1 MQKLIMA
8 CKIFSALNELKW
20 WQSPTRCIDKMKHT
34 ETFKKKQKQKRIKMI
49 CHKIMCIQSRPSS
62 QCPVAS
68 IVFDL
73 V

>member
-34 ETFKKKQKQKRIKMI
+34 ETFKKKTKTKTNKNDM
-49 CHKIMCIQSRPSS
+49 S
-62 QCPVAS
+62 
-68 IVFDL
+68 
-73 V
+73 